1 MVRLTLDSA
10 PPKVNQVFFLN
21 ITYIHSYNYGT
32 LIIIKYIF
40 MVTIMEFNNNK
51 TCIHGD
57 NYGTLIIIKHIFM
70 VTIMEH

>member
-1 MVRLTLDSA
+1 
-10 PPKVNQVFFLN
+10 
-21 ITYIHSYNYGT
+21 
-32 LIIIKYIF
+32 